1 MDEHPHW
8 KSVRSTAE
16 PMSKRMADYLE
27 RATDAGS
34 LDRIVSD
41 DSDMALIDCVSYD
54 TDIME
59 ELEDNYERERI
70 AELLDKL
77 DWESASL
84 IRDFYGIDRTERL
97 TFSEMGKRQ
106 GVSRE
111 RMRQRFN
118 KAIMKLRTVYSRT
131 TVGGLSGWV

>member
-1 MDEHPHW
+1 MEEHPHW
-8 KSVRSTAE
+8 KNVRNTAAPIPE
-16 PMSKRMADYLE
+16 RMADYLE